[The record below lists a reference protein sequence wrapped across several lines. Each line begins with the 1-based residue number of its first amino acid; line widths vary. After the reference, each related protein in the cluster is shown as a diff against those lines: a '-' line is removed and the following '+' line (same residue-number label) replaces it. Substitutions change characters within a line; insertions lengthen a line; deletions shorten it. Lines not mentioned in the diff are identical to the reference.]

1 MFTFVIQNLTLSMK
15 IIYTTLLLGLL
26 LACGKN
32 LSPEE
37 KAVNEAYKTADASAN
52 DSSFVVLSKAI
63 DGLIETKGYADSAS
77 ARQILRAAHLCESK
91 DRTDD
96 AISYYE
102 TYLAHYADRPD
113 QADKLMT
120 LIGLT
125 EKQTENQ
132 LSQILYKSF
141 VNRFPD
147 DPRSKDLSAKIE
159 LKDISVDS
167 TLRHIGMNMFNDSTF
182 RLNEPMANLYINGC
196 ELAAAADPK
205 LASAPEHLHRAA
217 ETARTLRDIPR
228 AIKIYDWIITVY
240 PESPRGATSL
250 FLKAFTYD
258 NDLKDYDKAGKFY
271 NEFLAKYPNNDFT
284 ESAKFL
290 LQNLGKSEEELKK
303 ILDEKAKENKE
314 NKQNVQ

>member
-1 MFTFVIQNLTLSMK
+1 MFTFVAQNLTDPMK

-26 LACGKN
+26 LASCKKV
-32 LSPEE
+32 SPEE
-37 KAVNEAYKTADASAN
+37 KAVNDACKIVQSSGN
-52 DSSFVVLSKAI
+52 DSSYVALSNAI
-63 DGLIETKGYADSAS
+63 NTLVETKGYADSTS
-77 ARQILRAAHLCESK
+77 AKQILKAAHLCESK
-91 DRTDD
+91 NRYSEAVD
-96 AISYYE
+96 YYE
-102 TYLAHYADRPD
+102 MYLAHYADRPD
-113 QADKLMT
+113 QADKLMA

-125 EKQTENQ
+125 EKETESQ

-147 DPRSKDLSAKIE
+147 DPRAKDLAAKIE
-159 LKDISVDS
+159 LKEITVDS

-182 RLNEPMANLYINGC
+182 RLNEPMANMYIQGS

-205 LASAPEHLHRAA
+205 LVSAPEHLHRAA
-217 ETARTLRDIPR
+217 ETARTLRDLPR

-258 NDLKDYDKAGKFY
+258 NDLKDYTKAAKYY
-271 NEFLAKYPNNDFT
+271 NEFLTKYPNNDFT

-303 ILDEKAKENKE
+303 ILDEKSKENIS
-314 NKQNVQ
+314 NKQNVK

>member
-1 MFTFVIQNLTLSMK
+1 MFTFVSQNLTDPMK

-26 LACGKN
+26 LASCKKE
-32 LSPEE
+32 SPEE
-37 KAVNEAYKTADASAN
+37 KAVNDAYKIAESKGN
-52 DSSFVVLSKAI
+52 DSSYVALSNAI
-63 DGLIETKGYADSAS
+63 DSFIEIKSYADSAT
-77 ARQILRAAHLCESK
+77 ARQILKAAHLCESK
-91 DRTDD
+91 NRFDD
-96 AISYYE
+96 AIGYYE
-102 TYLAHYADRPD
+102 MYMAHYPDRPD
-113 QADKLMT
+113 QADKLMAV
-120 LIGLT
+120 IGISEKLT
-125 EKQTENQ
+125 SKQLT
-132 LSQILYKSF
+132 QILYKSF
-141 VNRFPD
+141 VNRFPN
-147 DPRSKDLSAKIE
+147 DPRAKDVDAKIE
-159 LKDISVDS
+159 LKEISVDS

-205 LASAPEHLHRAA
+205 LVSAPEHLHRAA

-258 NDLKDYDKAGKFY
+258 NDLKDYTKAAKYY
-271 NEFLAKYPNNDFT
+271 NEFLTKYPHNDFS

-303 ILDEKAKENKE
+303 ILDEKSKENTE
-314 NKQNVQ
+314 NKQNVK